1 VSRLLAA
8 LLLCPLAKTLPVGQA
23 MAQSGTCLTT
33 NLLRVDAAFSRH
45 GAGGTFDYSVQVSNL
60 TARPVSFRVT
70 FRMTNAQVNPQ
81 ILNQVFNLPANGNRI
96 IVLGNG
102 RDQSVSTRI
111 AGGVS
116 LAC

>member
-1 VSRLLAA
+1 MSRLLTAFA
-8 LLLCPLAKTLPVGQA
+8 LPLLLGPLVANPA
-23 MAQSGTCLTT
+23 AAQTGTCLST
-33 NLLRVDAAFSRH
+33 NVLRVDAAFSRH

-60 TARPVSFRVT
+60 TMRPVNFRVT

-81 ILNQVFNLPANGNRI
+81 ILGQVFTLPAYGNRI

-102 RDQSVSTRI
+102 RDQSVGTRI
-111 AGGVS
+111 AGGVI